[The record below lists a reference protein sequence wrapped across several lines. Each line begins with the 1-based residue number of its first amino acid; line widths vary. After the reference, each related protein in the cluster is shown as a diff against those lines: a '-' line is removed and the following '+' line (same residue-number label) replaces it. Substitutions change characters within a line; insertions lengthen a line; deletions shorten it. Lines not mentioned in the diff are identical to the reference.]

1 VRDPRRVDHVYIE
14 GDRVE
19 RLACAR
25 VLSGATEAR
34 HLDGGHGLAGRLEL
48 VAPRSERLEVRI
60 ALAAREE
67 ARRPGAAQLP
77 AADRVVIR
85 LLERAAARDGLEQ
98 HLAEEDDLL
107 AHVRLERLVFAG
119 HRVVVVDRG
128 NVELIVPE
136 GWVVTPR
143 AEGHLDIR
151 DPTDS
156 CKLEVS
162 YLRLPPLRPGVVPP
176 VSDFLRDVLSK
187 EHGEPPIT
195 TESRGSTWIAWAE
208 YAFEELDSERGER
221 RAARGRW
228 LLAANGLFQALLT
241 FYYWADDA
249 PSAVPA
255 WERIAASL
263 ALGDGRQLASPREH
277 WGLRRRH

>member
-1 VRDPRRVDHVYIE
+1 MGARLPLRATGAPLPRVGQD
-14 GDRVE
+14 
-19 RLACAR
+19 
-25 VLSGATEAR
+25 GA
-34 HLDGGHGLAGRLEL
+34 G
-48 VAPRSERLEVRI
+48 P
-60 ALAAREE
+60 
-67 ARRPGAAQLP
+67 
-77 AADRVVIR
+77 
-85 LLERAAARDGLEQ
+85 
-98 HLAEEDDLL
+98 
-107 AHVRLERLVFAG
+107 
-119 HRVVVVDRG
+119 RVVVIDRG

-195 TESRGSTWIAWAE
+195 TESQGSTRIAWAE

-228 LLAANGLFQALLT
+228 LLGANGLFQALLT

-249 PSAVPA
+249 PWAVPA

-263 ALGDGRQLASPREH
+263 ALGDGRQLANPREH